1 MMSRSYT
8 NLLDLAAGNFAALG
22 PAGGGR
28 RRSGSFGSRRMPR
41 VMTVPGTLSE
51 LDDEDDERAATSSVA
66 SDVPS
71 SAICERLIVVANQLP
86 VVARRRPDGRGW
98 VFSWDDDSL
107 LLRLRDGV
115 PDEMEVLFIGTLR
128 ADVPAAEQD
137 EVSQTLID
145 GFRCAPVFLPADLYD
160 RFYQNFCK
168 GYLWPLFHYMLPFAT
183 AQSPNDNG
191 ASAGGR
197 FERASWEA
205 YVLANKHFFE
215 KIVEVINPED
225 DYVWVHDYHLMALPT
240 FLRRRFNRLRIGFF
254 LHSPFPS
261 SEIYRSLPV
270 REEILRTMLNCDLI
284 GFHTFDYAR
293 HFLSCCSRMLGI
305 EYQSKRGYIGLDY
318 YGRTVGIKIMPV
330 GIHMGQLQSVLRLPE
345 MQQKVAELRQQFEG
359 KTVLLGVDDT
369 DIFKGINLKL
379 LAFEYMLK
387 THPKW
392 WGRAVLVQIANPARG
407 KGKDIESIRAEIQDS
422 CERINR
428 EFGQSGYSPI
438 VLIDRNVPSVEKLAY
453 YTVAECVV
461 VTAVRDGMN
470 LTPYE
475 YVVCRQGIPSSESAP
490 EVSGPRKSMLVV
502 SEFIGCSP
510 SLSGA
515 IRINPWN
522 VESTAESLNEAISM
536 SERDKELRH
545 EKHYRY
551 VSTHDVAYWSRSFIQ
566 DLERACK
573 DHFRKPC
580 WGIGLGFGFRV
591 VALDPNFSKL
601 SFDSII
607 MSYGRSKSRAIFLDY
622 DGTLV
627 PQASLYQ
634 KPSEELV
641 SIINTLCSDKN
652 NIVFI
657 VSGRSKNSLGSMFSS
672 CPILGIAA
680 EHGYFLRWTRD
691 EEWQTST
698 QSPDIGWMQMAEPVM
713 NLYTEATDGSYIET
727 KETALVWHHRDA
739 DQGFASSQ
747 AKEMLDH
754 LESVLANEAVS
765 VKSGQFIV
773 EVKPQVR
780 HYHLLH
786 YIRRGH
792 QFLCHP

>member
-773 EVKPQVR
+773 EVKPQV
-780 HYHLLH
+780 LAKVL
-786 YIRRGH
+786 
-792 QFLCHP
+792 

>member
-680 EHGYFLRWTRD
+680 EHGYFL
-691 EEWQTST
+691 
-698 QSPDIGWMQMAEPVM
+698 
-713 NLYTEATDGSYIET
+713 
-727 KETALVWHHRDA
+727 
-739 DQGFASSQ
+739 
-747 AKEMLDH
+747 
-754 LESVLANEAVS
+754 
-765 VKSGQFIV
+765 SGQ
-773 EVKPQVR
+773 EMKNGKPVPSPQILDGCR
-780 HYHLLH
+780 WPS
-786 YIRRGH
+786 
-792 QFLCHP
+792 Q